1 MLTEIFRLA
10 LGNLGRA
17 RTRLLMTAG
26 GVIVGTSSVILL
38 LALSFGLQQAAES
51 GLGSNAA
58 LSQID
63 VMQAYHE
70 NGAAAPQLNDE
81 AVAALRRIEGVR
93 VVVPTLRLQGG
104 EILAGD
110 YTGYADVMGID
121 PALLPALRWQTAEG
135 EISLQPGQV
144 IIGAMVAQSFYDPD
158 IIEEFTA
165 VSVNLMT
172 TPLELRV
179 YNYSHGSDR
188 AIAIAPSAI
197 LAETGSPSDYNIYMP
212 LEDVKTWNEWITGQ
226 DYQAES
232 FVYDQITVVATSR
245 ETAPAVIEAIRAL
258 GFEATGMGDYLRQ
271 LNSFFVTMRFSL
283 GAVAC
288 IALLV
293 AAFGIANTMMMAIL
307 ERTREIGI
315 MKAIGA
321 NNETILSLFLL
332 EAALVGFFGGLAAV
346 IISQFLKDFINRSL
360 QNLPQGEEL
369 MNFLPINP
377 TQIGSNLI
385 LIPQELIIFALLL
398 ATGVGVVAGLYPAW
412 RAARM
417 SPVLA
422 LRHD

>member
-1 MLTEIFRLA
+1 
-10 LGNLGRA
+10 
-17 RTRLLMTAG
+17 
-26 GVIVGTSSVILL
+26 
-38 LALSFGLQQAAES
+38 
-51 GLGSNAA
+51 
-58 LSQID
+58 
-63 VMQAYHE
+63 
-70 NGAAAPQLNDE
+70 
-81 AVAALRRIEGVR
+81 
-93 VVVPTLRLQGG
+93 
-104 EILAGD
+104 
-110 YTGYADVMGID
+110 
-121 PALLPALRWQTAEG
+121 
-135 EISLQPGQV
+135 
-144 IIGAMVAQSFYDPD
+144 
-158 IIEEFTA
+158 
-165 VSVNLMT
+165 
-172 TPLELRV
+172 
-179 YNYSHGSDR
+179 
-188 AIAIAPSAI
+188 
-197 LAETGSPSDYNIYMP
+197 
-212 LEDVKTWNEWITGQ
+212 VKTWNEWITGQ